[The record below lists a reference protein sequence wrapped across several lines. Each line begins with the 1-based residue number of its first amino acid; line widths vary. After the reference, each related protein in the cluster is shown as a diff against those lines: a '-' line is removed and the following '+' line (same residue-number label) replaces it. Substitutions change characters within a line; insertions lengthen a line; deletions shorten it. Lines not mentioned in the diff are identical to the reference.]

1 MTTEI
6 KEFSSLSEFMK
17 YVDEKL
23 SEYRRMLGEL
33 LRVLEDIRVRAEQ
46 SSKLRSLL
54 ARLQT
59 AGGGGGA
66 GGEATAVQ
74 PAAVIDLKGFK
85 VAFNPTAEVELE
97 LLEQLVESINDKIS
111 RLQTI
116 RKELEALSGE
126 DIEATIKA
134 VIVDDVPRALMIKV

>member
-6 KEFSSLSEFMK
+6 REFSSLSEFMK

-23 SEYRRMLGEL
+23 SEYRKTLGEL
-33 LRVLEDIRVRAEQ
+33 LRLLEDVRARAEQ
-46 SSKLRSLL
+46 TSRLRSLL
-54 ARLQT
+54 ARLQAAT
-59 AGGGGGA
+59 
-66 GGEATAVQ
+66 GEATASTPQTTPV
-74 PAAVIDLKGFK
+74 VDLRGFK

-97 LLEQLVESINDKIS
+97 FLEQLVESINEKIT

-126 DIEATIKA
+126 DIEANIKV
-134 VIVDDVPRALMIKV
+134 VIIDDVPRALMIKV

>member
-1 MTTEI
+1 MTTEV
-6 KEFSSLSEFMK
+6 KEFSSLSEFIK

-54 ARLQT
+54 ARLQA
-59 AGGGGGA
+59 AGGGGG
-66 GGEATAVQ
+66 EAAAPPVQ
-74 PAAVIDLKGFK
+74 PSTVIDLRGFK

-97 LLEQLVESINDKIS
+97 LLEQLVESINEKIS

-116 RKELEALSGE
+116 RKELEALGNE